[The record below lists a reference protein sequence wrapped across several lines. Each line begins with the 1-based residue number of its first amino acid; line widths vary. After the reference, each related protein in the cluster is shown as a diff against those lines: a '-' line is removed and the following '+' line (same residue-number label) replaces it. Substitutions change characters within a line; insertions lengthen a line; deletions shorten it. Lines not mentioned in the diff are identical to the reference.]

1 MMEALPPESDG
12 DDRQLKKIVL
22 ILGLSCVSVFH
33 DRSQWLNTE
42 ASEGK
47 VTKRFT
53 QVYGLHQVL
62 LDLRQASVLA
72 EISKQTGNDIEP
84 FLITSMKRVRVRG
97 VSASVG

>member
-42 ASEGK
+42 VSEGK
-47 VTKRFT
+47 VTKR
-53 QVYGLHQVL
+53 VHPGIWP
-62 LDLRQASVLA
+62 SPS
-72 EISKQTGNDIEP
+72 ITGFEAGFCLGRN
-84 FLITSMKRVRVRG
+84 F
-97 VSASVG
+97 